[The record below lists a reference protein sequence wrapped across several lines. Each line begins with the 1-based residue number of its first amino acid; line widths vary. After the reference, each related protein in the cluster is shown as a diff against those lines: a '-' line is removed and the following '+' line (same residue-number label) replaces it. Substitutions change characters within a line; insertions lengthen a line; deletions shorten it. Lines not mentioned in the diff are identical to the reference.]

1 MSNKEYDLGQ
11 QAFHADIDK
20 TITPEYVRQQHA
32 LWRAGYNAAA
42 AAHSKSENDGLPTEI
57 FKVKVSERKYEVTYA
72 DITAVTRHPRYR
84 LLHSNAMR
92 PVLRAVIN
100 AIEERTNQIHSHKD
114 LTDMMRRAFEVLLAD
129 GFDLEDD
136 KNPQFIPR

>member
-1 MSNKEYDLGQ
+1 MSNKEYDLGS
-11 QAFHADIDK
+11 QAFMADKDK
-20 TITPEYVRQQHA
+20 LITIEYVRQQHA

-57 FKVKVSERKYEVTYA
+57 FKVKVAERKFEVSYS

-92 PVLRAVIN
+92 PVLRAVIK
-100 AIEERTNQIHSHKD
+100 AIEDRVHLIHSHKD
-114 LTDMMRRAFEVLLAD
+114 LTEMMRRAFEVLLAD

-136 KNPQFIPR
+136 KNPQFIPH